1 MLDLVDLLKNNEQS
15 TTQEQKLTSVLFHQS
30 EECKEL
36 VEEAFRFEGIVTPA
50 TLENSDDTI
59 RKHVRESTIEIV
71 LVELNM
77 SSDVTADMKRISHL
91 LPNHASVIVIGS
103 EDAIST
109 IRNLKEMGFYYL
121 FWPVSKQE
129 LIDFVRNVN
138 DNRTRN
144 SGLGQNRT
152 AKRIAIWGAKGG
164 VGATFLACEIAF
176 VLSAKKNSSCLLIDH
191 NYSGGNLDVFL
202 GLSQFE
208 KRPVTPGSMSSSLD
222 LSYATSMTK
231 KVNNM
236 LSVLAIDSD
245 ELIETELK
253 DYSRT
258 LSKELAVQKN
268 FIIEDLSSSANS
280 RSDLKYLATA
290 CDVLVLTLEPTVSS
304 LRDAAR
310 VISELDKH
318 RATVRCIVVLN
329 YTVPEKSATVSI
341 EEIEKYLQQA
351 IDIVCPFE
359 PNLGAMILKGKH
371 LYQQNHPISQS
382 VNRLTSLLLGQ
393 NSPKSKMN
401 IFQRLARKR

>member
-15 TTQEQKLTSVLFHQS
+15 TAQEEKLTSVLFHQS

-50 TLENSDDTI
+50 ILQNSDDTI

-176 VLSAKKNSSCLLIDH
+176 ELSAKKIAH
-191 NYSGGNLDVFL
+191 
-202 GLSQFE
+202 
-208 KRPVTPGSMSSSLD
+208 
-222 LSYATSMTK
+222 
-231 KVNNM
+231 
-236 LSVLAIDSD
+236 
-245 ELIETELK
+245 
-253 DYSRT
+253 
-258 LSKELAVQKN
+258 
-268 FIIEDLSSSANS
+268 
-280 RSDLKYLATA
+280 
-290 CDVLVLTLEPTVSS
+290 
-304 LRDAAR
+304 
-310 VISELDKH
+310 
-318 RATVRCIVVLN
+318 
-329 YTVPEKSATVSI
+329 
-341 EEIEKYLQQA
+341 
-351 IDIVCPFE
+351 VC
-359 PNLGAMILKGKH
+359 
-371 LYQQNHPISQS
+371 
-382 VNRLTSLLLGQ
+382 
-393 NSPKSKMN
+393 
-401 IFQRLARKR
+401 